1 MNGQCSRSRS
11 SVSTEAPGGQ
21 YVKGKGKELMVARQF
36 RFTVQEFSGAVA
48 DLGVLLPLVLA
59 LVTLSGVN
67 AVGAF
72 TVIGAAYIIAGA
84 VYRLPIPVQPLKSLA
99 ATALALKLTAPVV
112 TAGAYWVAAV
122 FLLFAVS
129 GADRFVGRLFS
140 TPIVRGIQVGLG
152 LLLVRSAA
160 SLVGSD
166 WTVSLLAA
174 GVLAIALW
182 TRPGWA
188 ALLVILVGLAEGV
201 RAHGWP
207 DAHLGA
213 QLPALAALP
222 PRDAFGPGLWLL
234 ALPQIPLSLAN
245 SVYATRDAAVQYFGD
260 EGSERVTVTRLL
272 GTMTMMNVMAAVFG
286 GVPLCH
292 GCGGLTAHYRL
303 GARTGG
309 APLMIGAILLA
320 VGLFG
325 GAALVPLV
333 KLIPYAVLGV
343 LLVYVGVQHLFLARD
358 VRGIANW
365 AVVAAIAAT
374 AVLTQ
379 NLAIGFAVGILV
391 RQAAAFLA
399 SPRRTATAP
408 SR

>member
-1 MNGQCSRSRS
+1 
-11 SVSTEAPGGQ
+11 
-21 YVKGKGKELMVARQF
+21 
-36 RFTVQEFSGAVA
+36 
-48 DLGVLLPLVLA
+48 
-59 LVTLSGVN
+59 
-67 AVGAF
+67 
-72 TVIGAAYIIAGA
+72 
-84 VYRLPIPVQPLKSLA
+84 VQPLKSLA

-112 TAGAYWVAAV
+112 TAGAWWVAAA
-122 FLLFAVS
+122 FLLFAAT
-129 GADRFVGRLFS
+129 GADRWVGRLFS

-166 WTVSLLAA
+166 WTVGLLAA

-207 DAHLGA
+207 DANLRL
-213 QLPALAALP
+213 QLPLLAALP

-260 EGSERVTVTRLL
+260 DGRARVTVTRLL
-272 GTMTMMNVMAAVFG
+272 GTMTAMNVMAAVCG

-309 APLMIGAILLA
+309 APFMIGVIFLV
-320 VGLFG
+320 VGLCG

-333 KLIPYAVLGV
+333 KLIPYSVLGV
-343 LLVYVGVQHLFLARD
+343 LLVYVGVQHLLLARD
-358 VRGIANW
+358 VRGVADW
-365 AVVAAIAAT
+365 AIVAAIAAT
-374 AVLTQ
+374 AVVTQ

-391 RQAAAFLA
+391 RQAAAFLG
-399 SPRRTATAP
+399 SPRRTAAAP